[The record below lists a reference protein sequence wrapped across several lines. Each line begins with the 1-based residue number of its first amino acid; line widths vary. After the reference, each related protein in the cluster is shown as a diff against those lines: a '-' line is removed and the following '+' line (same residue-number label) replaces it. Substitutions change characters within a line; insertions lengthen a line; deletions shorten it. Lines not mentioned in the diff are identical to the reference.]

1 MPEGAPIQTE
11 TAVFEA
17 ELSKKIDEFFETQKN
32 GLIPGNYVITVPNRP
47 TQYRNVTE
55 SKTSPIIRLNIL
67 RPRGK
72 REGFTVKIEV
82 DYRKD
87 LTVYIHILRK

>member
-1 MPEGAPIQTE
+1 MPEGVPIQTE
-11 TAVFEA
+11 TTVFEA
-17 ELSKKIDEFFETQKN
+17 ELSRKIDEFLETQKN
-32 GLIPGNYVITVPNRP
+32 GLIPGNYELRIPNRP

-55 SKTSPIIRLNIL
+55 SKTSPVIRLNTL

-72 REGFTVKIEV
+72 KEGVTVKIEV

>member
-1 MPEGAPIQTE
+1 MAEGGPAQTE

-17 ELSKKIDEFFETQKN
+17 ELSRKIDEFFDTQKN
-32 GLIPGNYVITVPNRP
+32 GLVPGNYEIRVPNRP

-55 SKTSPIIRLNIL
+55 SKTSPIIRLNVL

-72 REGFTVKIEV
+72 KEGVTVRIEV